1 MVGESIVSHAG
12 YEGRRRRALAVVRAG
27 LAAALLSAACSNTQS
42 PTPPT
47 TPTPA
52 VSPTTETFVGTLP
65 VGGARFYSFS
75 IAVSGMVNVTLV
87 SIGRTAVAPDVMV
100 SLGLGTPSGTSC
112 SSSSPATVSAGS
124 TAQVTATEQPGLY
137 CVNIADVGNLPA
149 PADFSITIDH
159 P

>member
-1 MVGESIVSHAG
+1 VC
-12 YEGRRRRALAVVRAG
+12 AG

-47 TPTPA
+47 TPTPV

-65 VGGARFYSFS
+65 VGGVRFYSFS
-75 IAVSGMVNVTLV
+75 IVVSGTVTATLV
-87 SIGRTAVAPDVMV
+87 RIGGPSVSPGVMV
-100 SLGLGTPSGTSC
+100 SLGLGTPSGTAC
-112 SSSSPATVSAGS
+112 SSSSPTTVSVDT

-149 PADFSITIDH
+149 AADFTVTIDH